1 MNNNYKIWAVSLATM
16 FATGCT
22 SSFEE
27 INTDPDAYNK
37 VPYTN
42 VLGNVIRKTAD
53 QYGGVLDIAQWAG
66 YVSEIQYLNDYS
78 GYIPSNHTYGN
89 RWYQTYWGYVQLQD
103 ILNQTEEEPEGNKNI
118 RNVCIVMQNYLML
131 MCTDC
136 FGDIPYSEAFK
147 GAPEDGSVL
156 QTPYDKQEDIYPKI
170 LANLKTVADSWATTG
185 IEGDNLGDGDFLYG
199 DNIEKWQRF
208 CNSLRLRTAMRIS
221 AVYPGSQAIIEEI
234 FNNPASYPYI
244 DNCKDNAYFEWQGSG
259 DYYEPWHSN
268 SRTRDDDGMSEIF
281 INHLK
286 AKQDPRLSV
295 YAKPA
300 ESDGEYRG
308 YENGALNDPESRADI
323 SRIGAKFR
331 DKADG
336 FSPLY
341 RACENYFIMA
351 EAALN
356 GWKVPMTAA
365 EAYEKAVRLSME
377 DNEIAQTDVET
388 YLAGPGKWDGTYG
401 CIYFE
406 EWVALFKEC
415 IEAWSLYR
423 RTGYPTYLHTAKAAD
438 GVTPQY
444 PGARSRY
451 KGIHNDVP
459 FRFPYPQNQFDYN
472 SEHVTAASQGIQDYV
487 WGKQMWWDKR
497 TGVK

>member
-1 MNNNYKIWAVSLATM
+1 MNNKYKIWAVSLATM
-16 FATGCT
+16 FAMGCT

-42 VLGNVIRKTAD
+42 MLGDVIRKTAD
-53 QYGGVLDIAQWAG
+53 QYGGVLDIGQWAG
-66 YVSEIQYLNDYS
+66 YLSEIQYLNDYS
-78 GYIPSNHTYGN
+78 GYIPSNNTYGN
-89 RWYQTYWGYVQLQD
+89 RWYQSYWGYTQLQD
-103 ILNQTEEEPEGNKNI
+103 ILDQTEEEPDGNKNI

-147 GAPEDGSVL
+147 GAPEYGSVL
-156 QTPYDKQEDIYPKI
+156 QTPYDKQEDIYPRI
-170 LANLKTVADSWATTG
+170 LANLKAVADSWADG
-185 IEGDNLGDGDFLYG
+185 LGSDALGEGDFLYSG
-199 DNIEKWQRF
+199 NVEKWQRF

-221 AVYPGSQAIIEEI
+221 AVYPSSQLIIEEI
-234 FNNPASYPYI
+234 FNNPSSYPYI
-244 DNCKDNAYFEWQGSG
+244 EECDDNADFVWQGSG
-259 DYYEPWHSN
+259 DYFEPWYSN
-268 SRTRDDDGMSEIF
+268 SRTRDDDGMAEIF
-281 INHLK
+281 IDHLK
-286 AKQDPRLSV
+286 AKQDPRLLV

-308 YENGALNDPESRADI
+308 YENGAVNDPADRAAI
-323 SRIGAKFR
+323 SRIGAKYR
-331 DKADG
+331 DTPDG
-336 FSPLY
+336 ASPLY
-341 RACENYFIMA
+341 RACENYFLMA

-356 GWKVPMTAA
+356 GWNVPMTAA
-365 EAYEKAVRLSME
+365 EAYEQAVRLSME
-377 DNEIAQTDVET
+377 DNDIAEADVET

-401 CIYFE
+401 CLYFE

-423 RTGYPTYLHTAKAAD
+423 RTGYPTYIHTAKAAD

-444 PGARSRY
+444 PGARSIY

-472 SEHVTAASQGIQDYV
+472 NNYVTTASQGIQDYV
-487 WGKQMWWDKR
+487 WGKQMWWDTR
-497 TGVK
+497 EGVY